1 MFETNFY
8 GTVIEHDEDVVQER
22 FTPTSKT
29 SKTFTSEGRCEGRSE
44 GLEPHLEQTPTIL
57 PPEPPPVGQGP
68 PSWRHITV
76 EQQLLSRHILDISG
90 NNGWWSGTGEK
101 NQDAPRRRLYAMN
114 DSRQCERCAGA
125 SVPWLD
131 THLLVA
137 GRYCVK
143 CHTDVCIGSYLHY
156 ELNRTPQNSVESD
169 SQEFV
174 ADDPKICDLPF
185 WEPGMMVHLGAAMR
199 TGKTWFACDRAE
211 ADTDALY
218 LLMFPRRTLAYNVWN
233 SRRRLGW
240 GLFYGGSDKRYRTI
254 GEHGVMLTLPSLPF
268 VLQQIKRKF
277 GDDIPPINIFLDE
290 IDFCADLM
298 FANIL
303 RGASPEIRGLLRQ
316 IVAKHGI
323 VTAGQTE
330 MTATLECVAAELGID
345 PEQNL
350 YAYYNHAPPANE
362 TAELLE
368 YPDGEGKK
376 NRLIA
381 GVVEAVER
389 GIQEGK
395 RVYVHADGRRTA
407 QVIASFDKGSLLLD
421 RYHRGIKRNQELFY
435 RGRLDDDTRVFVSSN
450 ALDVGVSFRDK
461 NAETHVVQSENP
473 LRFGSPQGTG
483 QKNLR
488 NRELPPV
495 YCHFTRFNNSLP
507 ISPSEAANRAEFR
520 ERMKLG
526 EDEQLPKH
534 LVRHHATRESLKTL
548 SDNQTGT
555 FISHHLQRA
564 GYEVKVQQTPP
575 QPQEMTVNRVKD
587 RKKQLRDAEGSAVK
601 QRAID
606 ILDTIE
612 VMSDSE
618 IQQAGEQGRLEPIPT
633 EQLAHEEVNAALS
646 ATGWDGVVERKGDDG
661 LPLPT
666 TAVFADVKPEQWQC
680 ANTLLQ
686 EGVDTGKLAKQRRG
700 FLGVHFPMVNDALAQ
715 QDRDDGQL
723 EFIHRRNDGLMTALL
738 TALLM
743 FSPQNAPQTLNEV
756 TPSIHQAFM
765 VEYQGYPLAHWIAR
779 GALGD
784 ANGLRFLNW
793 GPDAEIT
800 VHHLKWI
807 QRFIREYYP
816 ARLRIETWTVE
827 KIEQVVCLL
836 VQSDDAPVVVDAIR
850 CYLTHAHPEVNLDSA
865 GEHLSL
871 FPTQGEMPYQH
882 EAEREQARQM
892 RTAGASVDDIAKE
905 VEKSTGW
912 VAKHT
917 GDITANEK
925 RVKQQQAME
934 LHEQQGKTAWAIAKE
949 LGVAN
954 HTVKRWL
961 NVC

>member
-8 GTVIEHDEDVVQER
+8 GKVIEHDEDVVQV
-22 FTPTSKT
+22 
-29 SKTFTSEGRCEGRSE
+29 
-44 GLEPHLEQTPTIL
+44 EQTPTIL
-57 PPEPPPVGQGP
+57 PSPPAEGP
-68 PSWRHITV
+68 PSWRHITP
-76 EQQLLSRHILDISG
+76 EQKLLSSEVLAIPG
-90 NNGWWSGTGEK
+90 NNGWWPGTGER

-156 ELNRTPQNSVESD
+156 ELNRKPKNSVVSD

-174 ADDPKICDLPF
+174 ADDPTICDLPF

-277 GDDIPPINIFLDE
+277 GGDIPPINIFLDE

-316 IVAKHGI
+316 IVDKHGI

-350 YAYYNHAPPANE
+350 YAYYNQAPPANE

-381 GVVEAVER
+381 GVVEAVEC

-395 RVYVHADGRRTA
+395 RVYVHADGRRTT

-421 RYHRGIKRNQELFY
+421 RYHRGIERNRDLFN
-435 RGRLDDDTRVFVSSN
+435 RGRLDEDTRLLVSSN

-473 LRFGSPQGTG
+473 LHFGSPQGTG
-483 QKNLR
+483 QKGIR

-495 YCHFTRFNNSLP
+495 YYHFTRFNNSLP

-548 SDNQTGT
+548 ADNQTGT

-564 GYEVKVQQTPP
+564 GYEVKVQTPP
-575 QPQEMTVNRVKD
+575 QPQEMTVNLVKD

-601 QRAID
+601 QRAIE
-606 ILDTIE
+606 ILETEE
-612 VMSDSE
+612 VMSEGE

-633 EQLAHEEVNAALS
+633 EQLAREEVNAVLS

-680 ANTLLQ
+680 ANNLLQ
-686 EGVDTGKLAKQRRG
+686 EGIDAGKLAKQRRG

-723 EFIHRRNDGLMTALL
+723 EFIHRRNDGLMAALL
-738 TALLM
+738 TVLLM
-743 FSPQNAPQTLNEV
+743 FLPQNAPQTLNEV
-756 TPSIHQAFM
+756 TPSIHHAFM
-765 VEYQGYPLAHWIAR
+765 FEYQGYPLAHWIAK

-807 QRFIREYYP
+807 AKFISNWYP
-816 ARLRIETWTVE
+816 ARLAIQTPAED
-827 KIEQVVCLL
+827 QVVCLL
-836 VQSDDAPVVVDAIR
+836 VQVEDAPTIVRTIH
-850 CYLTHAHPEVNLDSA
+850 CYLIHAHPEVDLDS
-865 GEHLSL
+865 GQHIEL
-871 FPTQGEMPYQH
+871 FPSQGDMPYQH
-882 EAEREQARQM
+882 EADREQARQM
-892 RTAGASVDDIAKE
+892 RAQGASVDDITKE
-905 VEKSTGW
+905 VKKSTGW

-925 RVKQQQAME
+925 RVKQQQARE
-934 LHEQQGKTAWAIAKE
+934 LHDQGKTVWAIAKE
-949 LGVAN
+949 LGVSN

-961 NVC
+961 S